1 MKVCI
6 CCVKFSLFLFPG
18 NRYSMYLAKI
28 FLVKLIHHFEFGTS
42 TKLSDLHFVNGI
54 SLKFGN
60 SEIINFHIKK
70 VERTDI

>member
-1 MKVCI
+1 
-6 CCVKFSLFLFPG
+6 
-18 NRYSMYLAKI
+18 MYLAKI
-28 FLVKLIHHFEFGTS
+28 FIVKLIYHFELGTS

-70 VERTDI
+70 IERTGN